1 MQNKILSEEFLQ
13 FFIFSVYHLNKYLYK
28 RDFLETQEAK
38 GNIGKNIP
46 GYPAIRVTRERIY
59 FILLIYYSYYW
70 KIIALQR
77 CVSFCCTTT

>member
-1 MQNKILSEEFLQ
+1 MKNGKE
-13 FFIFSVYHLNKYLYK
+13 
-28 RDFLETQEAK
+28 K

-70 KIIALQR
+70 KIIALQC
-77 CVSFCCTTT
+77 CVSSCCTTT